1 MLQKLKEKL
10 FIAPRI
16 HTTRNREYFHEHQ
29 TSLKDGTVINYADA
43 GEGKTIVFLHGLA
56 NNWETWIPVSMH
68 LKQKYHVVLLD
79 LPGYGKS
86 SHLPEYSLEK
96 LAALAAEF
104 IGMLPEKPAAVVGL
118 SLGSQLATRLMHD
131 YPSVAE
137 SVILNGPIFKIHDVG
152 HINDFFAERIHDL
165 GYVRFLLP
173 PLRLYIKNTP
183 ASYLTSKYLNYYKFD
198 RNLLDSYTR
207 SGKYQVDP
215 LAWLQLSGGA
225 AEIKQEELLRDV
237 KVPVLLVFGDHDKWT
252 STDGARQLM
261 EGTKTDITYVTVK
274 DSGHSVSIEKS
285 ADVAA
290 AITDFLASKTRS

>member
-1 MLQKLKEKL
+1 MLQKLKEL
-10 FIAPRI
+10 FYIAPRI
-16 HTTRNREYFHEHQ
+16 HETRNREHFHEQ
-29 TSLKDGTVINYADA
+29 QIQLKNGIIINYAEA
-43 GEGKTIVFLHGLA
+43 GSGKLIVFLHGLA

-68 LKQKYHVVLLD
+68 LMQKYHVVLLD

-86 SHLPEYSLEK
+86 THLKEYSLQ
-96 LAALAAEF
+96 ALAGMVAEF

-118 SLGSQLATRLMHD
+118 SLGSQLATTLLHN
-131 YPSVAE
+131 YSAVAE
-137 SVILNGPIFKIHDVG
+137 SVVLNGPIFKIHDIG
-152 HINDFFAERIHDL
+152 HINDFFTERIHDL

-215 LAWLQLSGGA
+215 LAWLQLSGDA
-225 AEIKQEELLRDV
+225 AELKQEELLRDV
-237 KVPVLLVFGDHDKWT
+237 KVPVLLIFGDHDNWT
-252 STDGARQLM
+252 STDGARKLM
-261 EGTKTDITYVTVK
+261 QGSKTDITYVTVK

-285 ADVAA
+285 AEVAA
-290 AITDFLASKTRS
+290 AIGNFLTSKIQS